1 MDSITWV
8 KWGAVSRSVNGVPT
22 GTDYT
27 IAVGDNRS
35 SAVIETRKEDI
46 FSNFTDKLWRAVCV
60 RLLTD
65 TLETLKSGK
74 SITIGDAVID
84 DKGVRLTKHKFFGNE
99 TEYRDWGKVTYGSSG
114 GSLVITAQDD
124 KKVYV
129 SLPYL
134 TTPNAH
140 ILEAIIRLSFKKWT
154 GRLSGLLND

>member
-27 IAVGDNRS
+27 IAVGDTRS
-35 SAVIETRKEDI
+35 SAVIETRKGDI
-46 FSNFTDKLWRAVCV
+46 FSSFTEKLWRAVCV
-60 RLLTD
+60 RLLTE
-65 TLETLKSGK
+65 TLVTLKSGK
-74 SITIGDAVID
+74 SISFGDAVID
-84 DKGVRLTKHKFFGNE
+84 DKGAQLTKHKFFGNE
-99 TEYRDWGKVTYGSSG
+99 AEYRDWGKVTYGSSG
-114 GSLVITAQDD
+114 GSLFITAQDD

-140 ILEAIIRLSFKKWT
+140 ILEAIIRLSFKKWK
-154 GRLSGLLND
+154 GRLSGLLDD